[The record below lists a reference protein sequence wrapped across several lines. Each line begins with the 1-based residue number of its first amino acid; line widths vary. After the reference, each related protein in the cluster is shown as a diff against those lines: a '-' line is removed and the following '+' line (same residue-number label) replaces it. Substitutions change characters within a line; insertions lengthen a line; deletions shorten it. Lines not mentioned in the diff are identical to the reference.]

1 MITDKDKEEAKTFCE
16 KIKVVLS
23 VSVNG
28 VRRPDEI
35 KQIFNTPEN
44 IENFASFIS
53 RIRTESADQAR
64 KEAADRAVEFIRD
77 QGMEQMEMWGEY
89 DDNRLRAAILNSPVK
104 EGKTSPDAFD
114 MALRVLAFNPSVPNA
129 TGKLADMI
137 EQYAEDYCAEKLAI
151 AVKALEKISGR
162 GMTGGGIAKRALKEI
177 E

>member
-1 MITDKDKEEAKTFCE
+1 MITDKDISEARIIIDMVGGNSIQWRE
-16 KIKVVLS
+16 
-23 VSVNG
+23 
-28 VRRPDEI
+28 VRDI
-35 KQIFNTPEN
+35 
-44 IENFASFIS
+44 IS
-53 RIRTESADQAR
+53 RIRTESAEQAR
-64 KEAADRAVEFIRD
+64 KEAAERAVGFVD
-77 QGMEQMEMWGEY
+77 QFDEDSQDGDFWTSA
-89 DDNRLRAAILNSPVK
+89 DLRAAILGETVK